1 MVPTLF
7 SIALPSPIPFFKCTR
22 SRCLTS
28 CPKRRRMQNV
38 SFRYLSSHL
47 YARPIFLSSAF
58 NFHVVLCAASLRICL
73 SQTPGQR
80 VLTIVVEY
88 MLTHATAAQ
97 RADAAGFERANLW
110 GGGSQAK
117 KAVWKRI
124 EDEKDMPNSLLYN
137 VCSCSPPPLP
147 LSPSLP
153 CLSSQCPM
161 PIAPVSTPAPAV

>member
-1 MVPTLF
+1 MLF
-7 SIALPSPIPFFKCTR
+7 FALPCEKNIF
-22 SRCLTS
+22 
-28 CPKRRRMQNV
+28 
-38 SFRYLSSHL
+38 SH
-47 YARPIFLSSAF
+47 
-58 NFHVVLCAASLRICL
+58 
-73 SQTPGQR
+73 TPRQR

-110 GGGSQAK
+110 GGGGQAK

-137 VCSCSPPPLP
+137 VCSCSPPPLG
-147 LSPSLP
+147 
-153 CLSSQCPM
+153 CLSSQCPV